1 MMGPYMEIL
10 EALAELDRLT
20 GRAPPDLQRGRLD
33 EIEPDEMEPAAADE
47 MGVQG
52 AGSAV
57 QVAGS
62 AGTGRT
68 HRGYRA
74 QGLQVQGA
82 GSAGTG
88 RTHRGYR
95 AQGLRYRAQG
105 LQVQFALIGGTGRR
119 VCRYRA
125 QGLQCDVTRL

>member
-1 MMGPYMEIL
+1 MLMGPYMEIL

-68 HRGYRA
+68 HQHSPLWWCECLVLPLIHRA
-74 QGLQVQGA
+74 PNV
-82 GSAGTG
+82 
-88 RTHRGYR
+88 HP
-95 AQGLRYRAQG
+95 
-105 LQVQFALIGGTGRR
+105 ALLVHYSYFSGCVCVC
-119 VCRYRA
+119 VCRLT
-125 QGLQCDVTRL
+125 GLVDCGAK

>member
-52 AGSAV
+52 AGSA
-57 QVAGS
+57 
-62 AGTGRT
+62 
-68 HRGYRA
+68 
-74 QGLQVQGA
+74 
-82 GSAGTG
+82 GTG

-95 AQGLRYRAQG
+95 AQGLRASPRPNG
-105 LQVQFALIGGTGRR
+105 NPIVSSLLRTGTSS
-119 VCRYRA
+119 
-125 QGLQCDVTRL
+125 